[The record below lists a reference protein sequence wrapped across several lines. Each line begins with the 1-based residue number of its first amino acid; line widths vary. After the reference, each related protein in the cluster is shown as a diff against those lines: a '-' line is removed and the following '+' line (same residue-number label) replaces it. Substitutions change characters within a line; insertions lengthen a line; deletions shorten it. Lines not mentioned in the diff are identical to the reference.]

1 MVTSVLQKFLFSS
14 ITEMSGEILNPESV
28 MEYHPQS
35 GILSVNFR
43 NMVTTNWTFPRLITW
58 AYDSMKNGILL
69 EGESQSEKSCS
80 L

>member
-1 MVTSVLQKFLFSS
+1 MVHLHEQLFLCFYCVLVFS

-43 NMVTTNWTFPRLITW
+43 NMVRVCVCGGGVIF
-58 AYDSMKNGILL
+58 AV
-69 EGESQSEKSCS
+69 
-80 L
+80 